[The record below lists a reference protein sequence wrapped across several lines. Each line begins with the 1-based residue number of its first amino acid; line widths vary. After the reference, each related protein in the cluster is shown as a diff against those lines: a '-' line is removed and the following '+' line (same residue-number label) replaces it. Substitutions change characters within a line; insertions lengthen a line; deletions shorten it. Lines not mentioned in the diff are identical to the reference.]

1 MTILTN
7 EEKSVIVNQHLK
19 NLHYSKFNIEISL
32 VEENAKSIKN
42 TDQIANL
49 NEQSVDIDLRI
60 AALED
65 KLEELV

>member
-19 NLHYSKFNIEISL
+19 NLHYSKINIEISL

>member
-49 NEQSVDIDLRI
+49 NEQSIDIDLRI